1 MREASS
7 SAATMTGS
15 SHALPIPAMFRS
27 GMNAMRAMSSILIP
41 DNAMSGRRKL
51 RFFIHSTVYCGERV
65 SSMGRINS
73 AMPR

>member
-1 MREASS
+1 
-7 SAATMTGS
+7 
-15 SHALPIPAMFRS
+15 
-27 GMNAMRAMSSILIP
+27 MSSILIP
-41 DNAMSGRRKL
+41 DSAMSGRRKL